1 MKFNLFKKKYPK
13 IAACWNKGK
22 DERFPEGEN
31 TNDVIKRVNKFLL
44 SLKKYKD
51 KKKILLISHSF
62 FLRVLIGVVLNY
74 NLKKIYKL
82 KLDHLKVLE
91 ILRFKD
97 NLLPNFDRVEI
108 HKFYRQLND

>member
-62 FLRVLIGVVLNY
+62 FKGFDWSSP
-74 NLKKIYKL
+74 KL
-82 KLDHLKVLE
+82 QFEKN
-91 ILRFKD
+91 I
-97 NLLPNFDRVEI
+97 
-108 HKFYRQLND
+108 